1 MPSRLVQVILFV
13 ATITLGAAVSF
24 SQVLTPT
31 VQAQASSPLDSA
43 FSNDVSDHQTSIT
56 GGSDATLTAVTTLSS
71 TDESTF
77 SVFLPLVIVQPVPDT
92 VMEVVRET
100 NYRRSL
106 YGCPP
111 LMLNQQLLAA
121 GQSHS
126 DDMAINDFF
135 SHTGSDGSSPW
146 QRIQAAG
153 YSYSLAAE
161 NIAAGYSTPQAVV
174 QGWMNSPGHRDN
186 ILNCALQEIGVG
198 YRNLEIDT
206 GSVNY
211 HYYWT
216 QVFASPR

>member
-1 MPSRLVQVILFV
+1 MLEVNPNPDISP
-13 ATITLGAAVSF
+13 GAG
-24 SQVLTPT
+24 LPK
-31 VQAQASSPLDSA
+31 SA
-43 FSNDVSDHQTSIT
+43 K
-56 GGSDATLTAVTTLSS
+56 
-71 TDESTF
+71 
-77 SVFLPLVIVQPVPDT
+77 
-92 VMEVVRET
+92 
-100 NYRRSL
+100 
-106 YGCPP
+106 
-111 LMLNQQLLAA
+111 
-121 GQSHS
+121 
-126 DDMAINDFF
+126 
-135 SHTGSDGSSPW
+135 
-146 QRIQAAG
+146 AAG